1 MITNFSYIKVK
12 NALNKSKIYG
22 VQYCLNP
29 YRGCQ
34 HACKYC
40 YAELIIKK
48 TGKNEKWGSYVDIK
62 ENFSE
67 ILKRE
72 VCKLKKGLVM
82 ISSVTDPYQPIE
94 AETYLTRRCLEVL
107 SRNEFPVYV
116 LTKSPL
122 VLRDIDIFRNFE
134 DCEVG
139 ITITTDN
146 EDIRKIFE
154 PFAPSIESRILAL
167 QKLKKE
173 GVRTFA
179 FIGPALPM
187 NPENL
192 LKMIEKSV
200 DCIYIDKMNYFFK
213 VKYVYERA
221 DLNKFMRE
229 DYFERILNFFRSK
242 FSDVINCME

>member
-12 NALNKSKIYG
+12 NALNRSKIYG

-62 ENFSE
+62 DNFFE
-67 ILKRE
+67 TLEKEVYRE
-72 VCKLKKGLVM
+72 KKGLVM

-94 AETYLTRRCLEVL
+94 AKTRLTRRCLEAL
-107 SRNEFPVYV
+107 SRNGFPVYV
-116 LTKSPL
+116 LTKSHF
-122 VLRDIDIFRNFE
+122 VLGDIDIFRNFE

-146 EDIRKIFE
+146 ENIRKIFE
-154 PFAPSIESRILAL
+154 PFAPSIESRILTL
-167 QKLKKE
+167 QKLKKA
-173 GVRTFA
+173 GIKTSA

-187 NPENL
+187 NPQNL
-192 LKMIEKSV
+192 LKLIEKTV
-200 DCIYIDKMNYFFK
+200 DCIYIDKMNYSFK
-213 VKYVYERA
+213 VKSIYERA
-221 DLNKFMRE
+221 GLNKFMQE
-229 DYFERILNFFRSK
+229 DYFEKILNFFSSK
-242 FSDVINCME
+242 FDDVINCME